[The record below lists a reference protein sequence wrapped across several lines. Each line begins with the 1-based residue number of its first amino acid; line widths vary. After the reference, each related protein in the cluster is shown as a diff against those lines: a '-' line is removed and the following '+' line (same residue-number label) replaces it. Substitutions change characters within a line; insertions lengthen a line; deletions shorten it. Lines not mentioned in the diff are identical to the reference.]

1 MRNGD
6 RKWKIEVL
14 TQNQLNMRTITWF
27 ANSIY
32 LIPYSEIAVT
42 FHLENLDSIPILRG
56 LRCRYDKIV
65 CVSLSGTEWA
75 TPCTDFITIHICLAS
90 PTIYTSSMAV
100 CLVPGQSRVYKFHD
114 IFIDIKVTAI
124 VTGTAYITDQRI
136 PCMSSIDRRNPCQ
149 GPGWTLPTENFASPE
164 VLRWD
169 KKTHPYRLEK
179 NFLEFSSWCSG
190 NKSN

>member
-42 FHLENLDSIPILRG
+42 FHLEKLDSISILRG

-124 VTGTAYITDQRI
+124 VTGTAYITDKESHVCPLLTGEIHAKVLAGLYPLRILLHQR
-136 PCMSSIDRRNPCQ
+136 
-149 GPGWTLPTENFASPE
+149 
-164 VLRWD
+164 
-169 KKTHPYRLEK
+169 
-179 NFLEFSSWCSG
+179 FSG
-190 NKSN
+190 GTKRHILTG